1 MTGIAHALDMALLA
15 PFRNYEAIFPE
26 TLVQR
31 LKSFT
36 MLEDIGDQALRRILA
51 ESDWFGIPGG
61 TQLARDGE
69 NDRAV
74 FLVVTGSL
82 GVFVH
87 EEGASKRLVATI
99 PAGETVGE
107 MSLLTGE
114 SHSATLVALR
124 DTELLRL
131 GPKAFEM
138 LLTRYPR
145 VMLNLLKVVVR
156 RLRETTRGAQ
166 QRTRPKTFA
175 VIPLQRDLKDMTVP
189 RSICAALVEMGAKAA
204 VLDNSVADQATEWFN
219 RFEAEHDVVFYQG
232 DQPDSTW
239 TQFCL
244 RQADRVLLLA
254 RAGRQHAAASLRTAL
269 FQARDGCAAGIVV
282 GASRRCLLA
291 RCAAAR
297 RSKARSFRHPSS
309 CARGNNGD
317 MKRLA
322 RFIAGCSVNIVLAG
336 GGARGFAH
344 IGVLKALK
352 EAGVPFDYVAGT
364 SMGRCRRG
372 GIAMEWDI
380 DELKERVHDA
390 FVVNKPLSDYTIP
403 LIALF
408 RGARVSALLQKHFGD
423 MRIED
428 LPKPYFCV
436 SSDLTSGRDYVH
448 RSGLL
453 WRALRASV
461 ALPGIMPPVTTESG
475 HLLVDGGV
483 MNNLPVDVMAAE
495 ARGPIVAVD
504 VSGEIDL
511 RADDDRYGER
521 SIWSLIGQRMR
532 GSPSIISILMRA
544 GTVGSDLQR
553 RSVREQADFLFEP
566 PLDGVG
572 HARLEVLRTRD
583 CARLCVCAAGN
594 RAARRAAV
602 RFLGGRTCTLHDAG
616 SFARLVVQDSSLGLL
631 ARGR

>member
-1 MTGIAHALDMALLA
+1 MKLDIPHAIDMALFA
-15 PFRNYEAIFPE
+15 PFRSSDSVFPE
-26 TLVQR
+26 TLHQR

-36 MLEDIGDQALRRILA
+36 ILNDVGDQALRRLLA
-51 ESDWFGIPGG
+51 EADWFGLPGG

-82 GVFVH
+82 GVFVS
-87 EEGASKRLVATI
+87 EDNTAKRLVATI

-156 RLRETTRGAQ
+156 RLRQTTRGGH

-175 VIPLQRDLKDMTVP
+175 IVPLQRGLADDPVARSMTA
-189 RSICAALVEMGAKAA
+189 ILVNMGAKAA
-204 VLDNSVADQATEWFN
+204 VLDKASSDQSTEWFN

-232 DQPDSTW
+232 DLPDSTW
-239 TQFCL
+239 SQFCL
-244 RQADRVLLLA
+244 RQADRVLLIA
-254 RAGRQHAAASLRTAL
+254 RADANLPLHPFERRFFKRETTAPPE
-269 FQARDGCAAGIVV
+269 
-282 GASRRCLLA
+282 LLLVHPGD
-291 RCAAAR
+291 AAR
-297 RSKARSFRHPSS
+297 RGVPQHIELRSDLYGTHHHLR
-309 CARGNNGD
+309 AGNTSD
-317 MKRLA
+317 LKRLV
-322 RFIAGCSVNIVLAG
+322 RFIAGSAVSIVLAG

-364 SMGRCRRG
+364 SMG
-372 GIAMEWDI
+372 GIVAAGVAMEWDI
-380 DELKERVHDA
+380 DELSERVRDA
-390 FVVNKPLSDYTIP
+390 FVVNKPLSDYTLP

-408 RGARVSALLQKHFGD
+408 RGAKVSALLRKHFGD
-423 MRIED
+423 TRIED
-428 LPKPYFCV
+428 LAKPYFCV

-461 ALPGIMPPVTTESG
+461 ALPGILPPVTEGG

-495 ARGPIVAVD
+495 SRGPIVAVD
-504 VSGEIDL
+504 VAGEIDL
-511 RADDDRYGER
+511 RADDERYGER
-521 SIWSLIGQRMR
+521 SIFSLIGQRMR

-553 RSVREQADFLFEP
+553 RSVRAQADFLFEP

-572 HARLEVLRTRD
+572 MRDWKSFEQAIAQGYAHAMLQIEKHGVPLSD
-583 CARLCVCAAGN
+583 SWAAGPALSLS
-594 RAARRAAV
+594 RAVAP
-602 RFLGGRTCTLHDAG
+602 L
-616 SFARLVVQDSSLGLL
+616 
-631 ARGR
+631 